1 MLPASVTCGPVSHS
15 EGLSWAEQDPAGG
28 SDLIQIIVH
37 FVCWPPALVPAAK
50 RRKSFLLD
58 LLCEASSNEQIARR
72 GMCLVLSVFGYAEVG
87 AVLQA

>member
-1 MLPASVTCGPVSHS
+1 ML
-15 EGLSWAEQDPAGG
+15 
-28 SDLIQIIVH
+28 
-37 FVCWPPALVPAAK
+37 PAAK

-58 LLCEASSNEQIARR
+58 LLCEASSNEQIAAR